1 MYKCVDPVLR
11 RKRSS
16 MLGLW
21 IFLTRRSVL
30 LESTFT
36 LCSGLFLNI
45 RPNLASPKW
54 FSSKEIVKPC
64 TMLFLLWKSASR
76 TIYQKKCTSLLI
88 FFPAPWF
95 RMTNIWRKKIFDHFH
110 LHFIFGFV
118 IRFNVI
124 WRIMYHFTIWERVEC

>member
-36 LCSGLFLNI
+36 LYSGLFLKI

-76 TIYQKKCTSLLI
+76 TIYQKNAPRSS
-88 FFPAPWF
+88 FFSSS
-95 RMTNIWRKKIFDHFH
+95 MISDDKYLKKKIFDHFH
-110 LHFIFGFV
+110 LQFIFGFV
-118 IRFNVI
+118 IRFNGI
-124 WRIMYHFTIWERVEC
+124 WRIM

>member
-1 MYKCVDPVLR
+1 MKEFMYKCVDPVLR

-36 LCSGLFLNI
+36 LCSGLFLKI

-54 FSSKEIVKPC
+54 FSSKEIVNPC
-64 TMLFLLWKSASR
+64 TMLFLLWKSARR
-76 TIYQKKCTSLLI
+76 TIYRKNTPRSSFFSSSMISDDKYLKK
-88 FFPAPWF
+88 
-95 RMTNIWRKKIFDHFH
+95 MFDHFH

-118 IRFNVI
+118 IRFNGI
-124 WRIMYHFTIWERVEC
+124 WRIM